1 MNRDDEILACL
12 QNIQQQLKESDRLV
26 YTSDELAEK
35 LGTTEKKIT
44 EWRQAGAIRGI
55 FKGKAYIYPKAE
67 VERFLHDYL
76 GKNLSN
82 KAYTAASVAL
92 VNRKE
97 RKS

>member
-26 YTSDELAEK
+26 YTS
-35 LGTTEKKIT
+35 
-44 EWRQAGAIRGI
+44 
-55 FKGKAYIYPKAE
+55 
-67 VERFLHDYL
+67 
-76 GKNLSN
+76 
-82 KAYTAASVAL
+82 VAL